1 MNLFFSKKL
10 ILLCEKYSSFLIRAS
25 LAIVFIWFGL
35 LKCLDQS
42 PAKTL
47 VMHAFPWQ
55 NSAMLVQ
62 LIGFWEVLIGCFV
75 LFRKTLKIGLIL
87 FLLHAPGTFLPFFL
101 SYNCCFVGSLWNLT
115 LEGQYIIKNL
125 VLISAVIFLIGSL
138 KNQEE

>member
-10 ILLCEKYSSFLIRAS
+10 VLLCQKHSSFFIRAS
-25 LAIVFIWFGL
+25 LAVVFIWFGL

-47 VMHAFPWQ
+47 VMHAFPW
-55 NSAMLVQ
+55 NDSSIFVQ
-62 LIGFWEVLIGCFV
+62 LIGFWEVLIGCFI

-87 FLLHAPGTFLPFFL
+87 FLLHVPGTFLPFFVA
-101 SYNCCFVGSLWNLT
+101 SNCCFISSFWNLT